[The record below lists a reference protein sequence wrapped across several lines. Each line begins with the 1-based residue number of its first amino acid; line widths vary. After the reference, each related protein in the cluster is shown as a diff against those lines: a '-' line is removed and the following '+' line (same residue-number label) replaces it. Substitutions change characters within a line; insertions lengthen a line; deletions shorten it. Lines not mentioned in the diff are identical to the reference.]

1 MRTMT
6 IIYLMMMVRMIMMM
20 KRLFV
25 KNLIINN
32 FFELVQ
38 SGLPFPEA
46 RSIYETTPELLVFMG
61 LYDGHAF

>member
-1 MRTMT
+1 
-6 IIYLMMMVRMIMMM
+6 MMM

-46 RSIYETTPELLVFMG
+46 RSIYETTPELLVVMS
-61 LYDGHAF
+61 LYDGHAFLIFAVKPSAGLIKER